1 MPAPVGIAMQP
12 HSERVTPRDADYAAF
27 FDLLRA
33 EGRRTVPLEGTL
45 DAASLGEVGALL
57 VGLPTR

>member
-1 MPAPVGIAMQP
+1 M
-12 HSERVTPRDADYAAF
+12 RVNPPDADYAAF